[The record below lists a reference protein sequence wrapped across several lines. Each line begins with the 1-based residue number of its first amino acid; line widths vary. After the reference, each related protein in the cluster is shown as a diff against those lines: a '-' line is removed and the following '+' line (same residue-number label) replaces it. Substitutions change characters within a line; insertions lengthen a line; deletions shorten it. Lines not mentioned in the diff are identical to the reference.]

1 MNTFAAMKP
10 APRPAEALGTRS
22 GAEAAEAS
30 AGGVAEAFG
39 AVLGALKE
47 GRPAKEAAGRADR
60 AGDEA
65 APGTG
70 PSPAE
75 SANSLLGLVAAVDTG
90 TVPPPPATT
99 MDSAAL
105 QALLARA
112 VPGTTP
118 APVLAPAVAPPA
130 TAASGQAVSAQGAAV
145 PVGVVDLA
153 AGIALAA
160 GGSGQARSGPVQTA
174 PTQDGPTRA
183 VSVEADAVSRTVAES
198 RPQVTILQQ
207 ETHFA
212 PVRPRLVAE
221 QAAAL
226 PASAGQAGA
235 IPAPVASAPILPIL
249 AAAVTDAVPAREAAL
264 PLGAGAPAASAPTGG
279 PAVAPSAI
287 APSAIAPTVP
297 QAVAPVPQAG
307 APMLPAGSLPAPS
320 AEPSGEP
327 RRAEAA
333 PATTE
338 TATVASPTAQ
348 RLAGQALPVEAAQ
361 STAGDVL
368 TAEAGPRETIA
379 PVATAPG
386 GTLPSAALGE
396 PVRQVAEAVA
406 AELARPAAPATTAA
420 ATPGTEGPLRLLT
433 IQLRPMDLGTVL
445 VRMRLRDGQLEMSL
459 HASREETAALL
470 RQDGALLT
478 DLLRSSGYQPD
489 TITIASNGAGAPSQG
504 EGGRP
509 GSGTPF
515 QPGGQGGQAQGGA
528 NPDQAPRRQG
538 DAHADDRT
546 DLTHERTH
554 ETISS
559 GPDRSGLYL

>member
-10 APRPAEALGTRS
+10 APRPAEAVAIRS
-22 GAEAAEAS
+22 GAEAVEAS
-30 AGGVAEAFG
+30 ADGVAEAFG
-39 AVLGALKE
+39 AVLGALQE
-47 GRPAKEAAGRADR
+47 GRPAKETAGRADR

-65 APGTG
+65 ASGAG
-70 PSPAE
+70 PAPAE
-75 SANSLLGLVAAVDTG
+75 PANPLLGLVVAVDTG
-90 TVPPPPATT
+90 TVPQPPATT
-99 MDSAAL
+99 MDPAAL

-112 VPGTTP
+112 VPGAVP
-118 APVLAPAVAPPA
+118 APVLAPAVAPRA
-130 TAASGQAVSAQGAAV
+130 TAGSDQAVSAQGAAV
-145 PVGVVDLA
+145 PVGVADLA

-160 GGSGQARSGPVQTA
+160 GGSGQVRSGPVQTA
-174 PTQDGPTRA
+174 PMQDGPTRA

-212 PVRPRLVAE
+212 PVRPRLVAG

-235 IPAPVASAPILPIL
+235 IPAPVAPAPILPTL
-249 AAAVTDAVPAREAAL
+249 AAAVADAVPAREAAL
-264 PLGAGAPAASAPTGG
+264 PLGAAVGAGVAAVSAPTSAPAA
-279 PAVAPSAI
+279 APSAI
-287 APSAIAPTVP
+287 DPTVP

-307 APMLPAGSLPAPS
+307 APVPPAGSLPAPS
-320 AEPSGEP
+320 AEPSGKP

-338 TATVASPTAQ
+338 TATVASPTVQ

-379 PVATAPG
+379 PVATAPA

-406 AELARPAAPATTAA
+406 AELARPAATATTAA

-478 DLLRSSGYQPD
+478 DLLRNSGYQPD

-509 GSGTPF
+509 GAGTSF

-528 NPDQAPRRQG
+528 NPDQAPRRGG
-538 DAHADDRT
+538 DTHADERA